1 MIYEGLDLL
10 VVSSVNEGTPVSAIE
25 AMAAGCPVVATRV
38 GGLPDLVDDGRTGQ
52 LVPPGDAEVLAH
64 AISTLVAD
72 RTQAARLADA
82 ARVEVERRFLA
93 SRLVD
98 DVERL
103 YLRLLAAKGI
113 TAGVR
118 SEASAEE
125 SVS

>member
-1 MIYEGLDLL
+1 M
-10 VVSSVNEGTPVSAIE
+10 
-25 AMAAGCPVVATRV
+25 
-38 GGLPDLVDDGRTGQ
+38 
-52 LVPPGDAEVLAH
+52 PPGDAEGLAH

-72 RTQAARLADA
+72 RTQAARRADA